1 MRDANALELLTF
13 QTFLNLHLKL
23 TGKMHLQQKQKK
35 IRKTFGDETF
45 EKKKIK
51 SELKLTK
58 KPFEP
63 IIFEI

>member
-13 QTFLNLHLKL
+13 QTFSNLHLKL
-23 TGKMHLQQKQKK
+23 TRKMHLQQTQKQKK
-35 IRKTFGDETF
+35 IGKLLEIEHLRRKN
-45 EKKKIK
+45 K

-63 IIFEI
+63 YYL

>member
-13 QTFLNLHLKL
+13 QTLLNLHLKL
-23 TGKMHLQQKQKK
+23 TGKMHLQQKQKYSEK
-35 IRKTFGDETF
+35 LLEIKCLRRKN
-45 EKKKIK
+45 K